1 MFVRIKPKPN
11 GKKSIQIVESY
22 RRADQ
27 VSQKIVRHVG
37 QAVTDR
43 EVEEMTRLAQSM
55 INEMETERQ
64 PNLPFLDPLK
74 VLKENPRKK
83 ESSDTVK
90 IKNLREEQRI
100 IDGIGD
106 VFGKLYKDLKLDKLI
121 GGTHKDE
128 QWNDILESCVLA
140 RMANP
145 VSKRRSASLLEEDF
159 GIKIPLEKI
168 YRMMDH
174 VADRESDIKQ
184 RIAQTTLSLFQEQ
197 VDVLFFDVTTL
208 SFESIETD
216 ELRAFGFSKDC
227 KFKEVQV
234 VLALVTTTKGL
245 PITYKLFPGNTYEG
259 GTLVEMVKD
268 LQTQYAVNN
277 ILLVA
282 DRAMFN
288 EENLSFMDSL
298 GIQYIVAAKLKT
310 LPKSLKSDILHAD
323 YNEEVVGDELH
334 WLKEFEHKSRRLVVG
349 YSAKRAKKDA
359 ADRQRLVD
367 RLMKKVKGDKIKVKD
382 LIPNYG
388 SKKYITVENSSASIN
403 QEKIKADAQW
413 DGFHGVITNATDK
426 TSSELLSRYRELWQI
441 EEAFRISKH
450 DLKMRPIFHWTENR
464 IKAHIAICFLAFTL
478 AKQAVYRIALQQ
490 EPMSFEQIRNELLH
504 AQSSVVIDLASQKKY
519 MIPSHV
525 TVNQKKL
532 YQAFGLKRS
541 QVPYDLN

>member
-1 MFVRIKPKPN
+1 
-11 GKKSIQIVESY
+11 
-22 RRADQ
+22 
-27 VSQKIVRHVG
+27 
-37 QAVTDR
+37 
-43 EVEEMTRLAQSM
+43 
-55 INEMETERQ
+55 
-64 PNLPFLDPLK
+64 
-74 VLKENPRKK
+74 
-83 ESSDTVK
+83 
-90 IKNLREEQRI
+90 
-100 IDGIGD
+100 
-106 VFGKLYKDLKLDKLI
+106 
-121 GGTHKDE
+121 
-128 QWNDILESCVLA
+128 
-140 RMANP
+140 
-145 VSKRRSASLLEEDF
+145 
-159 GIKIPLEKI
+159 
-168 YRMMDH
+168 
-174 VADRESDIKQ
+174 
-184 RIAQTTLSLFQEQ
+184 
-197 VDVLFFDVTTL
+197 
-208 SFESIETD
+208 
-216 ELRAFGFSKDC
+216 
-227 KFKEVQV
+227 
-234 VLALVTTTKGL
+234 
-245 PITYKLFPGNTYEG
+245 
-259 GTLVEMVKD
+259 
-268 LQTQYAVNN
+268 
-277 ILLVA
+277 
-282 DRAMFN
+282 
-288 EENLSFMDSL
+288 MDSL

-519 MIPSHV
+519 IIPSHV